1 MEEIN
6 VEFLW
11 KDRKR
16 HLGLPLS
23 FTEYMVTEDR
33 LIVEKG
39 FLNISE
45 DEILLYRVA
54 DLSLRMSLWQ
64 RLFGVGTVC
73 VQSSDKTTPHF
84 DIVNVKNPRDV
95 KELLYKQV
103 ETCKENRRMRT
114 TEIIDNDINDGD
126 FC

>member
-1 MEEIN
+1 MLY
-6 VEFLW
+6 LW
-11 KDRKR
+11 KDKKR
-16 HLGLPLS
+16 HLGLPIS
-23 FTEYMVTEDR
+23 FTKYFITGDR
-33 LIVEKG
+33 LVVESG
-39 FLNISE
+39 FLNIKE

-103 ETCKENRRMRT
+103 EKCKDEKRIRT
-114 TEIIDNDINDGD
+114 TEIIDNDLNDGD
-126 FC
+126 YC